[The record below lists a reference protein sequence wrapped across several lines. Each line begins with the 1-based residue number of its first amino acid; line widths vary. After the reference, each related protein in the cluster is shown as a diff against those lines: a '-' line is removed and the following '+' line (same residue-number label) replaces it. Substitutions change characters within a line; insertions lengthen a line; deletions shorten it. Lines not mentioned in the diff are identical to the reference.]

1 MNISLANKTVLVTG
15 GSRGIGRAIALA
27 LSNAGATLAIQFNRD
42 EKAAQSLSESCPN
55 AVAIF
60 QADFSRPEAVID
72 LYQRV
77 IQKMGKIDIL
87 VNNAGIAIESPD
99 DAADENWLADFQK
112 TLQINLTTTAL
123 LCKKAIADFKKQQ
136 SGIIINVSSRAA
148 FRGDTSD
155 YLAYAASKGGMVA
168 LTRSIARMYGK
179 QGIVAYDIAP
189 GFTRTDMAQQFI
201 DEYGE
206 EYAKQGIALNELTTP
221 EDIAPIIVF
230 LASGLAKHATGTT
243 IHVNAASYVH

>member
-1 MNISLANKTVLVTG
+1 MNISLKNKHILVTG
-15 GSRGIGRAIALA
+15 ASRGIGRAIAIA
-27 LSNAGATLAIQFNRD
+27 LSKSGATLSIQYHKD
-42 EKAAQSLSESCPN
+42 EKATQTLCEICPN
-55 AVAIF
+55 PVSVF
-60 QADFSRPEAVID
+60 QADFSRPETIVE
-72 LYQRV
+72 LYDAV
-77 IQKMGKIDIL
+77 IQKMGRLDVII
-87 VNNAGIAIESPD
+87 NNAGIAIESAD
-99 DAADENWLADFQK
+99 DANDEDWIFDFQK
-112 TLQINLTTTAL
+112 TLNVNLLATSI
-123 LCKKAIADFKKQQ
+123 LCKKALSDFKKQQ
-136 SGIIINVSSRAA
+136 SGIIINISSRAA

-179 QGIVAYDIAP
+179 SNITAFDVAP

-221 EDIAPIIVF
+221 EDIAPIVVF

-243 IHVNAASYVH
+243 IHLNAASYVH